1 MTSQTLC
8 LLLITD
14 MMALSSSTNTTLD
27 IHSTRNSLLVLVL
40 LLQKRNV
47 CWLAV
52 VLHLVIKY
60 HDTVKPRYNEP
71 LYNEVLG
78 KTNDFINLDITK
90 PRYSELILLVP
101 WPFVISR
108 FHRS

>member
-27 IHSTRNSLLVLVL
+27 IHSRRNSLLVLVL
-40 LLQKRNV
+40 LLQKQIV

-52 VLHLVIKY
+52 VLHLLIKV
-60 HDTVKPRYNEP
+60 H
-71 LYNEVLG
+71 
-78 KTNDFINLDITK
+78 
-90 PRYSELILLVP
+90 
-101 WPFVISR
+101 
-108 FHRS
+108 